1 MAKTKKVPKATL
13 NDLNLFLFSQL
24 ERLDDPDLTPEQL
37 EMEVKRSKSIGDISK
52 RIISNA
58 SLSLSAK
65 KYLDTYDVDRA
76 PIPDMLQLGD
86 SDGN

>member
-65 KYLDTYDVDRA
+65 KYLDAYDVDRA